1 MKLFR
6 TILASGIALSA
17 AAALSACGGSTTTTS
32 TSTAAS
38 EAPGEY
44 GGASKAPAG
53 GAMKASAGG
62 AMMASGISVTFAP
75 QNGSK
80 QSGSGSVTNKSG
92 GVWVTLTV
100 TNEPKGA
107 SEPTHIHQ
115 GTCAKLNPAPWKVL
129 ANTVNGKS
137 STLVPGLTV
146 AQLKKGPYAIN
157 LHKSLKQLSV
167 YVSCGNL

>member
-1 MKLFR
+1 MRLFR

-17 AAALSACGGSTTTTS
+17 VAALTACGGSTTTTS

-44 GGASKAPAG
+44 GGASKAPA
-53 GAMKASAGG
+53 AGG
-62 AMMASGISVTFAP
+62 AMMASSGITVTMAP

-80 QSGSGSVTNKSG
+80 QSGSGTVAAKSG
-92 GVWVTLTV
+92 GVQVTFQI

-107 SEPTHIHQ
+107 VEPAHIHS

-129 ANTVNGKS
+129 ANVVNGKS
-137 STLVPGLTV
+137 STLVPGVTI

-157 LHKSLKQLSV
+157 VHKSLKQLSV